1 MMETKFNLIIDD
13 TLIDFLPEGK
23 CLLCY
28 LNDFKIN
35 EWRCGCFVSFLLAGG
50 LFIPTVALKRGMCIP

>member
-1 MMETKFNLIIDD
+1 METKLTLIIDD
-13 TLIDFLPEGK
+13 VLKYFLPGGK

-50 LFIPTVALKRGMCIP
+50 LFIPTVALKREMCTP